1 MVVMLP
7 VEEWV
12 RMRGGKGRRAMFVCD
27 VILHNNNGSSSPK
40 WSIVYRRNLRVW
52 EDELHQDLLSRL
64 QNVAF
69 NRNGSADALFSWKVW
84 AEISIR
90 WGFSWAIPSSLS
102 DLLEWW
108 YSQKSKLQGKLIWE
122 AIPLATL
129 LTLWLARNEKIF
141 NNKDPNWEELGGEH

>member
-1 MVVMLP
+1 MLQIR
-7 VEEWV
+7 VLFCEIEEE
-12 RMRGGKGRRAMFVCD
+12 
-27 VILHNNNGSSSPK
+27 SSS
-40 WSIVYRRNLRVW
+40 YLL
-52 EDELHQDLLSRL
+52 LHCQ
-64 QNVAF
+64 
-69 NRNGSADALFSWKVW
+69 FSWKVW

-129 LTLWLARNEKIF
+129 WTLWLARNEKIF